1 MLNLKFSTT
10 LSKYHRA
17 IKRLKEIM
25 KEETTA
31 FQITIYRSNKQYN
44 CTIFF
49 VFINRYI
56 LDFFCNLNCLKHL
69 SIIVKT
75 KSENTHYYNTE
86 IN

>member
-31 FQITIYRSNKQYN
+31 FQITIYRSNKQFN
-44 CTIFF
+44 CTIFLYLLIDIYLTF
-49 VFINRYI
+49 SVI
-56 LDFFCNLNCLKHL
+56 
-69 SIIVKT
+69 
-75 KSENTHYYNTE
+75 
-86 IN
+86 